1 MTLQASSQAQLRQ
14 HIEQIERLEAEKHEL
29 GEDIKQKYLEA
40 KAMGF
45 DPKIMKKCINV
56 RKKPKADHEE
66 EQAILDTYLHAL
78 GMASAPMDFEM
89 KSAADRETED
99 A

>member
-1 MTLQASSQAQLRQ
+1 MTLQASPQAQLRQ
-14 HIEQIERLEAEKHEL
+14 YIEQIERLEEERIAL
-29 GEDIKQKYLEA
+29 VADIADRYKAA
-40 KAMGF
+40 KGDGF
-45 DPKIMKKCINV
+45 DPKIMKKCVSV

-78 GMASAPMDFEM
+78 GMAPAPMDFEM
-89 KSAADRETED
+89 RSAADRETED

>member
-1 MTLQASSQAQLRQ
+1 MRQ
-14 HIEQIERLEAEKHEL
+14 YIEQIERLLEEQAAL
-29 GEDIKQKYLEA
+29 AADISDKYKEA
-40 KAMGF
+40 KGEGF